1 MASKIAYNLQDV
13 NLGRKGLNECN
24 AEKTQLVS
32 FDYLNNYGNIG
43 VKMCGSVL
51 DENSSSKM
59 LSLFFSS
66 KLDQGYYSVSVFLR
80 DSFYEVS
87 FF

>member
-1 MASKIAYNLQDV
+1 MASKIAYNLQEV
-13 NLGRKGLNECN
+13 NLGRKELNECN
-24 AEKTQLVS
+24 AEKTQHVS
-32 FDYLNNYGNIG
+32 FDYLNNYGNIS

-59 LSLFFSS
+59 LRLSFSS
-66 KLDQGYYSVSVFLR
+66 KLNQGYYSVSVFLR